1 MAQTKISDIISNSLE
16 SIRSVVDANTIIG
29 TPIDTA
35 GGTVIIPVSKIS
47 VGFASGGVDFQSKI
61 KEDSNFGGGGG
72 TGLTVTPVAFLAI
85 KADGSVEMIPVASPS
100 EGSDVAAI
108 MDKVPTLIEK
118 IKALFKKHKKDSDST
133 DDDDDSLQQDA
144 DDRVIVTD
152 EEISFE

>member
-47 VGFASGGVDFQSKI
+47 VGFALGGVDFQSKI

-85 KADGSVEMIPVASPS
+85 KADGSVEMIPVA
-100 EGSDVAAI
+100 
-108 MDKVPTLIEK
+108 
-118 IKALFKKHKKDSDST
+118 
-133 DDDDDSLQQDA
+133 
-144 DDRVIVTD
+144 
-152 EEISFE
+152 